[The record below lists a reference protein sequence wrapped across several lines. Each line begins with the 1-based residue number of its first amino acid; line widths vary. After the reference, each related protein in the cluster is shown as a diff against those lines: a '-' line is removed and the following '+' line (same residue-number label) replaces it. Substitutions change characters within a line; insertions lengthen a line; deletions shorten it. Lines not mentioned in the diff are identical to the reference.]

1 MWLMHF
7 VLLVLLAG
15 CQTQNYATNMSS
27 TNKKLCEDAGLKI
40 NSSECANYVNV
51 VSQREQ
57 QEHLLKLQQQ
67 GVPVQYE
74 ECVQS
79 LPINTIY
86 KQLSTKFGVAEQKIR
101 DSIPES
107 VFEDYAKC
115 TCSEMLYGSSLPDEA
130 IQKCQTTVSN
140 SFVSRVY
147 GTQQEK
153 NSSKLTL
160 NDLMYNF
167 HPIDTGKAIKVKTD
181 ESGTYA
187 NIDSKKQYIQLENNI
202 KKQASDFS
210 SLVLKGIETGAIKK
224 LSREENNKALD
235 AWVVYSYTNLEN
247 QTPIYYCNKYYPISK
262 YKDLFIKN
270 FQKAHL
276 ESKKRL
282 INAWGEPGFEYVS
295 EGYKGISVPDI
306 GTMEDNYKDFKQE
319 MALQGVDNADRV
331 AFCKFINY
339 APQLLLEQQ
348 IELFKIQH
356 PDYIQFLSR

>member
-27 TNKKLCEDAGLKI
+27 TNKKLCEDAGLKV

-130 IQKCQTTVSN
+130 IQKC
-140 SFVSRVY
+140 
-147 GTQQEK
+147 K
-153 NSSKLTL
+153 
-160 NDLMYNF
+160 
-167 HPIDTGKAIKVKTD
+167 
-181 ESGTYA
+181 
-187 NIDSKKQYIQLENNI
+187 
-202 KKQASDFS
+202 
-210 SLVLKGIETGAIKK
+210 
-224 LSREENNKALD
+224 
-235 AWVVYSYTNLEN
+235 
-247 QTPIYYCNKYYPISK
+247 
-262 YKDLFIKN
+262 
-270 FQKAHL
+270 
-276 ESKKRL
+276 
-282 INAWGEPGFEYVS
+282 EYV
-295 EGYKGISVPDI
+295 I
-306 GTMEDNYKDFKQE
+306 
-319 MALQGVDNADRV
+319 
-331 AFCKFINY
+331 
-339 APQLLLEQQ
+339 
-348 IELFKIQH
+348 
-356 PDYIQFLSR
+356 